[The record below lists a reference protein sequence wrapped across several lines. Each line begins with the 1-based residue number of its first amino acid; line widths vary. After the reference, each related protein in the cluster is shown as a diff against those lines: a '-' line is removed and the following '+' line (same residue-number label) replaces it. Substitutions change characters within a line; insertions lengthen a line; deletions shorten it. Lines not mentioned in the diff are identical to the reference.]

1 MNINDNLVKT
11 RKNALVSAPAKC
23 GARRGACAR
32 TLYSAKL
39 TRMTK
44 SAEALTRH
52 VQESEKAIEYRLA
65 NKVRAIGGLCLK
77 FASASMTGY
86 PDRLVCLPGG
96 KAVWVELKSKGKHPT
111 RFQELRH
118 QELREKGFEVYVADS
133 AAAVDALVAKWRAER

>member
-1 MNINDNLVKT
+1 MNINGNLVKT
-11 RKNALVSAPAKC
+11 RENALVSAPAKSL
-23 GARRGACAR
+23 ARRGACAR

-39 TRMTK
+39 TRLTK

-52 VQESEKAIEYRLA
+52 AQESEKAIEHRLA

-77 FASASMTGY
+77 FASASATGY

>member
-11 RKNALVSAPAKC
+11 RKNALVSAPAKRDVRE
-23 GARRGACAR
+23 GARAR
-32 TLYSAKL
+32 TLLCGRLPKVAQ
-39 TRMTK
+39 
-44 SAEALTRH
+44 ALTRH
-52 VQESEKAIEYRLA
+52 AQESEKAIERRLA

-77 FASASMTGY
+77 FASASATGY

-96 KAVWVELKSKGKHPT
+96 KAVWVELKSKGKRPT

-133 AAAVDALVAKWRAER
+133 AAAVDALAAKWRAER

>member
-11 RKNALVSAPAKC
+11 RKNALVDAPAKS
-23 GARRGACAR
+23 GARKGACAR
-32 TLYSAKL
+32 TLLCTKM

-44 SAEALTRH
+44 TAEALTH
-52 VQESEKAIEYRLA
+52 HAQESEKAIERRLA
-65 NKVRAIGGLCLK
+65 NKVRALGGLCLK
-77 FASASMTGY
+77 FASASATGY

-96 KAVWVELKSKGKHPT
+96 KAVWVELKSKGKRPT

-133 AAAVDALVAKWRAER
+133 AAAVDALAAKWRAER

>member
-11 RKNALVSAPAKC
+11 RENALVDAPAKC
-23 GARRGACAR
+23 DARRGACAR

-39 TRMTK
+39 TK

-52 VQESEKAIEYRLA
+52 AQESEKAIEHRLA

-77 FASASMTGY
+77 FASASATGY

-96 KAVWVELKSKGKHPT
+96 KAVWVELKSKGKRPT

>member
-1 MNINDNLVKT
+1 MDINNNLDKIC
-11 RKNALVSAPAKC
+11 KNALASAPAKRDV
-23 GARRGACAR
+23 RRGACAS

-39 TRMTK
+39 TKLTK

-52 VQESEKAIEYRLA
+52 AQESEKAIERRLV
-65 NKVRAIGGLCLK
+65 NKVRALGGLCLK

-133 AAAVDALVAKWRAER
+133 AAAVDALAAKWRAER

>member
-11 RKNALVSAPAKC
+11 RKNALVSAPAKS

-32 TLYSAKL
+32 TLYSVRL
-39 TRMTK
+39 TK
-44 SAEALTRH
+44 AAEALTRH
-52 VQESEKAIEYRLA
+52 AQESEKAIEHRLV
-65 NKVRAIGGLCLK
+65 NKVRALGGLCLK

-133 AAAVDALVAKWRAER
+133 AAAVDELAAKWRAER